1 MTDIRLYFLVRTD
14 MDSMTPGRVAAQ
26 VSHATSHAKQTIE
39 SLSAHHPA
47 REMLKKWEAE
57 TNQAFG
63 TAIVLDANRIE
74 NIKDSVEALQDLGIA
89 ASIILDPTYAIAD
102 GDVVHYLPIETV
114 GWALVDVKNSPAP
127 AITILKGFELY
138 TGEHSY

>member
-1 MTDIRLYFLVRTD
+1 MTDIRLYFIVRTD

-39 SLSAHHPA
+39 NATPHNPS

-57 TNQAFG
+57 TSQAFG
-63 TAIVLDANRIE
+63 TAIVLDGNKIE
-74 NIKDSVEALQDLGIA
+74 SIVETVEALQDLGIA
-89 ASIILDPTYAIAD
+89 AGLVLDPTYSIAD
-102 GDVVHYLPIETV
+102 GDVTHYVPAFTV
-114 GWALVDVKNSPAP
+114 GWALVDVKNSPTP